1 MVRGMTKHS
10 LSWYEPGKIVK
21 VQDRMQNSSYLLT
34 KMPGKDFD
42 PEFKPELSPEKMLEL
57 GVFEGKY
64 LCDCQ
69 EEFPKEWYAKAK
81 LSPLKSDPSINFFKI
96 KSRLSLQEWQK
107 RGWIPIAPGD
117 PDVRGWFQW
126 YCRYWIGRRIP
137 NIDTIQIKRWKAFV
151 RHKAQVEHS
160 LARLPEAKRPQSLAD
175 LMFHRPRQRQALLQW
190 AYDPC
195 IR

>member
-69 EEFPKEWYAKAK
+69 E
-81 LSPLKSDPSINFFKI
+81 
-96 KSRLSLQEWQK
+96 
-107 RGWIPIAPGD
+107 
-117 PDVRGWFQW
+117 
-126 YCRYWIGRRIP
+126 
-137 NIDTIQIKRWKAFV
+137 
-151 RHKAQVEHS
+151 
-160 LARLPEAKRPQSLAD
+160 
-175 LMFHRPRQRQALLQW
+175 
-190 AYDPC
+190 
-195 IR
+195 